1 MDLNCYLM
9 IVVVKHRIIF
19 RIRITIFVQNREMEE
34 FESIMHILIA
44 EDNPDMQKI
53 LTLYLQKEGY
63 YVTAVSNGQEAITYL
78 LEHNNPNNQTAAPI
92 PDLLILDWMMP
103 VQDGLQTCREIRGLN
118 LPIKILMLTAKG
130 ENEHE
135 ILGLTSGADDYVRK
149 PFDIQVL
156 LLRIK
161 KLCHLEGLLR
171 CGDIS
176 LNQDTF
182 EVKKGGSP
190 IALTKTEFEL
200 LRLFMNNQRITLTR
214 EQLLDRVWGMDFEGD
229 IRTVDTNIR
238 RLRKKIGEAYIQT
251 RIGIGYVMGGQHD

>member
-1 MDLNCYLM
+1 
-9 IVVVKHRIIF
+9 
-19 RIRITIFVQNREMEE
+19 
-34 FESIMHILIA
+34 MHILIA

-53 LTLYLQKEGY
+53 LTLYLKKEGY
-63 YVTAVSNGQEAITYL
+63 QVTAVSNGQEAISYL
-78 LEHNNPNNQTAAPI
+78 LEHNTINNPSFPASAPA

-103 VQDGLQTCREIRGLN
+103 VQDGLQTCREIRALN

-149 PFDIQVL
+149 PFNIQVL

-161 KLCHLEGLLR
+161 KLCNLEGLLR

-238 RLRKKIGEAYIQT
+238 RLRKKIGEEYIQT
-251 RIGIGYVMGGQHD
+251 RIGIGYVMGGQHE